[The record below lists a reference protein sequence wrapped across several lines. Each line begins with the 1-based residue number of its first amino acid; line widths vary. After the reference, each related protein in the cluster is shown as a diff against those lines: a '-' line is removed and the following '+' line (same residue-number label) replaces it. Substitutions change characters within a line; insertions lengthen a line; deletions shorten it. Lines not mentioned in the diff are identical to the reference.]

1 MRDCGMNCSR
11 DEAMLILGK
20 WRHNRANLLPGFQ
33 ASASSEVLRVR
44 GRISWLNA
52 DELEFVSPACSV
64 SIPFECAIFDCE
76 EPASDVLGHG
86 QKQGR
91 AACSLRLQLPARKNL
106 RARSSATTLASPV
119 LSITETVR

>member
-1 MRDCGMNCSR
+1 MRGCGMNCSR
-11 DEAMLILGK
+11 DEAMLMLGK

-52 DELEFVSPACSV
+52 DEFKFVSRSFSFP
-64 SIPFECAIFDCE
+64 ILFEYAIFDYE
-76 EPASDVLGHG
+76 EDASDVLGHG

-91 AACSLRLQLPARKNL
+91 AACSLRLQLPAR
-106 RARSSATTLASPV
+106 
-119 LSITETVR
+119 